1 MRVAGFAN
9 LKKDQTLKVELVL
22 KNIEDRIENSQK
34 MREDVIKKIA
44 KNMKAEGINM
54 ETALQY
60 FDTDGSG
67 MISRSELSDGFK
79 MMKVTLSE
87 ALIKNVFCILDN
99 NNDNEI
105 SMLEFEA
112 VFSQYLGTGGPV

>member
-1 MRVAGFAN
+1 M
-9 LKKDQTLKVELVL
+9 KVELVL
-22 KNIEDRIENSQK
+22 KNFEDRMENSQK
-34 MREDVIKKIA
+34 MREDVIKKIV

-54 ETALQY
+54 ETAMHY

-67 MISRSELSDGFK
+67 MISRSELSEGFK

-112 VFSQYLGTGGPV
+112 VFG